1 METSISL
8 EPKPADAGGR
18 KKVLIASI
26 VFMGLGHILYLK
38 QYLKGFFLAAVEA
51 VFIAFLPR
59 ITKALINL
67 QTLGEPKPH
76 LPIRLRDN
84 SIFMLIDGVVVVA
97 AVAVFIAT
105 YIISVRDA

>member
-38 QYLKGFFLAAVEA
+38 QYLKGFFLPLLRL
-51 VFIAFLPR
+51 FL
-59 ITKALINL
+59 LL
-67 QTLGEPKPH
+67 SCLG
-76 LPIRLRDN
+76 
-84 SIFMLIDGVVVVA
+84 
-97 AVAVFIAT
+97 
-105 YIISVRDA
+105 